1 MQRKWVWRD
10 QKRREGGGEIVIHE
24 DFLGGLE
31 NKIQVYITH
40 PKQKEFMKRWQE
52 K

>member
-1 MQRKWVWRD
+1 MGV
-10 QKRREGGGEIVIHE
+10 EGPKEKGRGGKIVIHE

-31 NKIQVYITH
+31 NKLQVYITH